1 LSSASATLIG
11 NAAHAKSHPQL
22 ANLHGTR
29 PTNII
34 LGFWKASAERD
45 DHEKHAVFGVLSKD
59 DKFRIKIGH
68 ETRDGRPMQ
77 SNFPSGAGAMWL
89 SLDKCQLENYLE
101 DLSRPELKEY
111 CRVRQHQMDHGL
123 PDDGND
129 NCKAAI
135 NKARARVAADFVKP
149 EPREDPLPSNAS
161 GNVSQGRCTDTA
173 LEQVAPIREIRQA
186 RAPRSTQP
194 PEFRAANRSSA
205 VESRTN
211 NLTVNAVARVEARQA
226 KSDQREAAYIA
237 RQRADGGADADTDG
251 QSSFQDSVS
260 RRFRAAK
267 EVRSLR
273 ANKEDA
279 MIHMGT
285 RFERK
290 QTGPF
295 EGKLA
300 SQGTIISIDGEDY
313 VEYRVL
319 TMPIFI

>member
-1 LSSASATLIG
+1 
-11 NAAHAKSHPQL
+11 
-22 ANLHGTR
+22 
-29 PTNII
+29 
-34 LGFWKASAERD
+34 
-45 DHEKHAVFGVLSKD
+45 
-59 DKFRIKIGH
+59 
-68 ETRDGRPMQ
+68 
-77 SNFPSGAGAMWL
+77 
-89 SLDKCQLENYLE
+89 
-101 DLSRPELKEY
+101 
-111 CRVRQHQMDHGL
+111 
-123 PDDGND
+123 
-129 NCKAAI
+129 
-135 NKARARVAADFVKP
+135 
-149 EPREDPLPSNAS
+149 
-161 GNVSQGRCTDTA
+161 
-173 LEQVAPIREIRQA
+173 
-186 RAPRSTQP
+186 
-194 PEFRAANRSSA
+194 

-211 NLTVNAVARVEARQA
+211 NLAVNAVARVEARQA